1 MLTHKKHKLSCK
13 IWIEH
18 KGKPLLGKGGARIL
32 EEIDSTE
39 SLSKTSRNL
48 NMSYRYV
55 WNYLQKIEKSIGEPV
70 VETYKGGKLGGG
82 GARLNELGR
91 SLLQEYKRT
100 ESYLEKVLEDEE
112 YWEMVSLKISARNR
126 LRGKVVS
133 VRKDGVTAQV
143 RIEVAVPV
151 SVTALISRDA
161 AEDLGIKVGDAVEA
175 IVKATEVMIAK

>member
-1 MLTHKKHKLSCK
+1 MLISKKHNFACK

-18 KGKPLLGKGGARIL
+18 EGKPLLGKGGARIL

-70 VETYKGGKLGGG
+70 VETYRGGKIGGG
-82 GARLNELGR
+82 GARLNNLGR

-100 ESYLEKVLEDEE
+100 ENYLEKILENEE
-112 YWEMVSLKISARNR
+112 CWRMTSAKAAARNR

-133 VRKDGVTAQV
+133 AQKVGVTAQV
-143 RIEVAVPV
+143 RVKVTLPV
-151 SVTALISRDA
+151 TVTVLLCRDA
-161 AEDLGIKVGDAVEA
+161 FDNLGMKVGD
-175 IVKATEVMIAK
+175 KAEVIIKDAEVMMAK